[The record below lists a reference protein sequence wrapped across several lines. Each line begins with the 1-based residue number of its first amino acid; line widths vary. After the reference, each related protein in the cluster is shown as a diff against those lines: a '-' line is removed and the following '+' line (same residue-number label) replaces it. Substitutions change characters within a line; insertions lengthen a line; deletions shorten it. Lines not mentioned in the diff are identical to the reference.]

1 MNRTS
6 QSEQQESL
14 IDDYINGVI
23 SEAEFEVFEQ
33 QLKEEPELRARLRQA
48 IAIDEYLREDF
59 ASQCEVTATW
69 GDALKGN
76 DLAEGE
82 HQTKLVAEKKVTWWP
97 MAVAATLAI
106 GCLVYGLSFF
116 STTEYAKEYAKK
128 GTESDVAQQQ
138 LDGEPPE
145 EDSSKGFAE
154 GFAEGFAVLHELN
167 GNHEKYQV
175 GKTLGAGAFK
185 IEEGAAELHFF
196 CGARVVLEAPAEI
209 RIISAWEAKCIEGR
223 LRAEVPPAARGFK
236 LVTES
241 SEIIDLGTEFAL
253 EISDGDA
260 TVEVIDG
267 EVAVLHRSELET
279 RLRTGEARY
288 LPKIGDS
295 EARAYS
301 SISPTK
307 NFLEVESKRKESFG
321 VWLRESENLA
331 RDERLLA
338 YYNFQ
343 DIDHVVPNIANQ
355 GDEFSDASIVMA
367 TKEDGRWPGY
377 KTALDFRRAGA
388 RARVNIPGEFE
399 ALTLMAWVRID
410 SLDRSYSALFMGDG
424 YENGEPH
431 WQIKED
437 GRLMFSVMIDDSRQP
452 PGNPLS
458 GGIHRVY
465 FSPVIWDFSKSGEW
479 LHLASTYDPEQRE
492 VRHFVNGECV
502 HEDTIIDK
510 YYTDTL
516 RIGAG
521 EIGNWGQPFR
531 RVPTFAIRNL
541 NGRIDELGIYGAAL
555 GKDEV
560 KEHYLRTKVQ
570 F

>member
-1 MNRTS
+1 MSMTNQNDR
-6 QSEQQESL
+6 EERW
-14 IDDYINGVI
+14 IDDYINGVMSDI
-23 SEAEFEVFEQ
+23 DFEKF
-33 QLKEEPELRARLRQA
+33 QLQLRKHSELRARLRQS

-59 ASQCEVTATW
+59 ATQCEATATW
-69 GDALKGN
+69 
-76 DLAEGE
+76 EGATTKPRG
-82 HQTKLVAEKKVTWWP
+82 QTNTAGGRKVIWLPVAIAASIVT
-97 MAVAATLAI
+97 
-106 GCLVYGLSFF
+106 GCLVVGLGFF
-116 STTEYAKEYAKK
+116 SGLDKSSEKLKTD
-128 GTESDVAQQQ
+128 GFAQQIQ
-138 LDGEPPE
+138 NVPFME
-145 EDSSKGFAE
+145 ESSKE
-154 GFAEGFAVLHELN
+154 LAEGFAVLHELN

-209 RIISAWEAKCIEGR
+209 RIISAWEAQCVDGR

-236 LVTES
+236 LVTEA

-253 EISDGDA
+253 EVSNGNT
-260 TVEVIDG
+260 TVEVIEG
-267 EVAVLHRSELET
+267 EVAVLHRLEAET
-279 RLRTGEARY
+279 RLVTGEARY
-288 LPKIGDS
+288 LPKVGDS
-295 EARAYS
+295 EARAYA
-301 SISPTK
+301 SISPPK
-307 NFLEVESKRKESFG
+307 EFLEMKSKRKESFQ
-321 VWLRESENLA
+321 VWQSESESTA

-343 DIDHVVPNIANQ
+343 DMSHIVPNLANQ
-355 GDEFSDASIVMA
+355 RDAFSDASIVMA

-431 WQIKED
+431 WQIRED
-437 GRLMFSVMIDDSRQP
+437 GRLMISVMIDDSRQP
-452 PGNPLS
+452 PGNPLA

-465 FSPVIWDFSKSGEW
+465 HSPVIWDLSKSGEW
-479 LHLASTYDPEQRE
+479 LHLASTYDPKKRQ

-502 HEDTIIDK
+502 HEDIIIDK

-541 NGRIDELGIYGAAL
+541 NGRIDELGVYGAAL
-555 GKDEV
+555 GKEEIR
-560 KEHYLRTKVQ
+560 EHYKRTKIQ